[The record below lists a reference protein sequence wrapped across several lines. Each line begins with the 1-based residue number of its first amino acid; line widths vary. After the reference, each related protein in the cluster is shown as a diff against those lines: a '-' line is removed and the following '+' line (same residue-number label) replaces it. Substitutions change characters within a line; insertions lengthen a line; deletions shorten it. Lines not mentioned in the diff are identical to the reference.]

1 MEDKEIREAHVI
13 LAMKQQGDKLIFK
26 VLKNRN
32 GACGSF
38 VVDPDI
44 FFTQEAIDQLTVL
57 ELIEPATKEE

>member
-1 MEDKEIREAHVI
+1 MNDKDLREAEVI
-13 LAMKQQGDKLIFK
+13 LVMKQQDDKLFFQI
-26 VLKNRN
+26 LKNRN

-57 ELIEPATKEE
+57 ELIKPVNKEE